1 MNRSIQAEGMFA
13 YVKTDLQF
21 RRFMLRGAEKV
32 GAEWTLLAMAYNILR
47 MHHKAQNG
55 RLGTH
60 LFVPGAA

>member
-32 GAEWTLLAMAYNILR
+32 GAEWTLLAM
-47 MHHKAQNG
+47 KEK
-55 RLGTH
+55 
-60 LFVPGAA
+60 

>member
-47 MHHKAQNG
+47 MHQ
-55 RLGTH
+55 LI
-60 LFVPGAA
+60 